1 VSTDRDT
8 YLATA
13 EAFCDLVE
21 RLPADLV
28 GPGLGEWDLR
38 SLVGHASRALLTVST
53 YLDQEAGDVELESA
67 AAYVAAV
74 PHAQAAAEPGAVA
87 ERGRQAGATLGDDP
101 AAAVRAMLESVA
113 DALVGASDD
122 RPLPTALGVMRLGD
136 YLPTRTLEL
145 VVHGADIHAAT
156 GVEWDPPADAVSATA
171 AVLAEAAVLTG
182 RGRDLL
188 RLLTG
193 RRQAPFSLL

>member
-13 EAFCDLVE
+13 EAFCELVE
-21 RLPADLV
+21 RLPDDLA
-28 GPGLGEWDLR
+28 GAGLGEWDLR
-38 SLVGHASRALLTVST
+38 SLVGHTSRALLTVST
-53 YLDQEAGDVELESA
+53 YLEQEAGEVELESA
-67 AAYVAAV
+67 AGSGAAARGA
-74 PHAQAAAEPGAVA
+74 PAAAEPGAVA

-101 AAAVRAMLESVA
+101 AAAVRAMLEAVA
-113 DALVGASDD
+113 DALVGAPDD
-122 RPLPTALGVMRLGD
+122 RTLPTALGVMRLGD

-145 VVHGADIHAAT
+145 VVHGDDIAAAT
-156 GVEWDPPADAVSATA
+156 GVAWDPPADAVSTA
-171 AVLAEAAVLTG
+171 AAVVAEAAVLTG

-193 RRQAPFSLL
+193 REQAPFSLV